1 MRIGFIGTGVMGRS
15 MAGHLMAG
23 GHDLTVYNRTRS
35 KAQELIDRGAAWA
48 DGPGGAAENAD
59 VVMSIVGFPT
69 DVEEVYFGSHG
80 IIATAP
86 EGSTLVDLT
95 TSRPDLAERIAEEA
109 AKRGIETLDAPVS
122 GGDVGARE
130 ARLSIMAGGPESA
143 FSRVKPLFELM
154 GKNIVHQGPAGS
166 GQHTKMC
173 NQIAIAA
180 GMLGVCESVA
190 YAREAGLDPETV
202 LESIASGAAASWSLS
217 NLAPRM
223 IAGNFDPGFY
233 VKHFIK
239 DLSIALESA
248 QAMGLRTPGLAL
260 ARQLYEELAAAGG
273 ENDGTQA
280 LYKLYRT

>member
-166 GQHTKMC
+166 GQHSKMC